1 MPGRRLKDRPLA
13 GLAAEHRAPHEGGAV
28 HLLASLNA
36 HDVGLLTTELTTPVP
51 RQCPDGQ
58 PSAGPTATP
67 PGARGKGVRHALAGT
82 ALTWAHDHGYQPAS
96 ADFDTANPLS
106 RPFWLNNGFHPAGYG
121 VLRYID
127 RGATGQPGIHQN
139 LPAATE
145 T

>member
-51 RQCPDGQ
+51 RQCPGGQ

-82 ALTWAHDHGYQPAS
+82 ALTWAHDHGYQPAWPTS
-96 ADFDTANPLS
+96 TSTPVRADNFVHVM
-106 RPFWLNNGFHPAGYG
+106 RPADI
-121 VLRYID
+121 R
-127 RGATGQPGIHQN
+127 
-139 LPAATE
+139 
-145 T
+145 

>member
-36 HDVGLLTTELTTPVP
+36 HDVGPLTIELTTPVP

-58 PSAGPTATP
+58 PTTGPTATP

-96 ADFDTANPLS
+96 ADFDFDTCACRQLRPRHATS
-106 RPFWLNNGFHPAGYG
+106 RYSLIMPP
-121 VLRYID
+121 
-127 RGATGQPGIHQN
+127 T
-139 LPAATE
+139 
-145 T
+145 